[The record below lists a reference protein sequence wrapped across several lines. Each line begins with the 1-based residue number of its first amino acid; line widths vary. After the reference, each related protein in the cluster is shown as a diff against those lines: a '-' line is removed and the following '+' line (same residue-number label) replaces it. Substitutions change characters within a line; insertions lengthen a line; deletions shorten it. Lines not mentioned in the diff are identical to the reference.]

1 MDFQKFVDGFEIVHI
16 ADEHIAVPVGE
27 QKDCCQGVI
36 VLNEAAAFLLEEM
49 KHEITIDDLLLK
61 LVSNY
66 DVDESKATDDIIK
79 MVGSLNEL
87 GLIE

>member
-1 MDFQKFVDGFEIVHI
+1 MILICTGFIINNTKVNMVYLSYCKI
-16 ADEHIAVPVGE
+16 
-27 QKDCCQGVI
+27 GVI

-66 DVDESKATDDIIK
+66 DVDESKARDDIIK

>member
-1 MDFQKFVDGFEIVHI
+1 MKFVDGFEIVHI

-66 DVDESKATDDIIK
+66 DVDESKARDDIIK